1 MPTTQNLIPEL
12 EAACKDLLWRSEA
25 DYPFEVATLPITK
38 QPLSIDRQLLAIY
51 PDNTPV
57 AIISLETFFA
67 QAVVERSWF
76 DSHEL
81 TLVQR
86 YRNLRDLLETTLE
99 NLQVYRIGSVE
110 IDVYLL
116 GKTEDEQVIGVKT
129 KVVET

>member
-1 MPTTQNLIPEL
+1 MPIAQDLIPEL

-25 DYPFEVATLPITK
+25 DYPFEVAAV
-38 QPLSIDRQLLAIY
+38 SIPKASPSINVELLATY
-51 PDNTPV
+51 PDATPV
-57 AIISLETFFA
+57 AIVSLEKFFA
-67 QAVVERSWF
+67 QSIVERSWF
-76 DSHEL
+76 DSREL

-116 GKTEDEQVIGVKT
+116 GKTEDDQVIGVKT